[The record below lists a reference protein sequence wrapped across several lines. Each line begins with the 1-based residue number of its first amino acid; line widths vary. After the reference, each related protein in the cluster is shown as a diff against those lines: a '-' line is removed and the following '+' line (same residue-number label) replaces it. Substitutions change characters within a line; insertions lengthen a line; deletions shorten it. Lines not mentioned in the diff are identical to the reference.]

1 MMSRFLKH
9 QKHHHSHHDSHYHH
23 HKPALRG
30 NSPSS
35 KSIHKSDKSIS
46 WLDYEQYR
54 ARLMEAE
61 NKKRAKQLWWCQV
74 GLLMRQIVVPTVTMG
89 AIAYCINTNSFQIT
103 KIPLFQLK

>member
-23 HKPALRG
+23 HKPAPRG
-30 NSPSS
+30 

-54 ARLMEAE
+54 ARLVEVE
-61 NKKRAKQLWWCQV
+61 TKKRAKQLWWSQV
-74 GLLMRQIVVPTVTMG
+74 GVLMRQIVVPTVTMG
-89 AIAYCINTNSFQIT
+89 AVAFCIKNNSFQIT
-103 KIPLFQLK
+103 KISLFQLK